1 MKLTANN
8 GKAYEI
14 AGNKVTTENGKT
26 YTVSKCE
33 AAIPAHVIRM
43 LKGKQVP
50 AGYVWSGEVLL
61 PREVAEAA
69 MAQAEAAMAQAEASK
84 IEGIDE
90 IGSAALAYEIAF
102 DNYRTAI
109 ARGTHIP
116 AAPTRDKIKA
126 LKAQF
131 PRAAAWHKADAY
143 AHSYNA
149 SKAAAGRN
157 ARARIENGEDY
168 QIAIAEMDSEWTA
181 AAEAATDNN

>member
-1 MKLTANN
+1 MKLTAN
-8 GKAYEI
+8 GKTYEI
-14 AGNKVTTENGKT
+14 NGNKVTAENGKT

-33 AAIPAHVIRM
+33 STIPAHVIRM

-61 PREVAEAA
+61 PREIAEAA
-69 MAQAEAAMAQAEASK
+69 LTQAEACK

-90 IGSAALAYEIAF
+90 IGSAALAYEIAL

-109 ARGTHIP
+109 ARGIHIP
-116 AAPTRDKIKA
+116 AAPTRDKIEA

-143 AHSYNA
+143 AAAYNA
-149 SKAAAGRN
+149 SKAAAGRK
-157 ARARIENGEDY
+157 ARTRIENGEDY
-168 QIAIAEMDSEWTA
+168 VMAIADMENEWSA

>member
-1 MKLTANN
+1 MKLTASN
-8 GKAYEI
+8 GKTYEI
-14 AGNKVTTENGKT
+14 NGNKVTAENGKT

-61 PREVAEAA
+61 PREIAEAA
-69 MAQAEAAMAQAEASK
+69 MAQVEACK

-90 IGSAALAYEIAF
+90 IGSAALAYEIAL

-109 ARGTHIP
+109 ARGIHIP
-116 AAPTRDKIKA
+116 AAPTRDKIEA

-143 AHSYNA
+143 AHSYNV

-157 ARARIENGEDY
+157 ARTRIENGEDY
-168 QIAIAEMDSEWTA
+168 QTVIAEMDNEWTVA
-181 AAEAATDNN
+181 SEAATDNN